1 MFPTGPTDYLAHRGH
16 VSYLDARLPARM
28 IRRYAAPHEFSGAIL
43 DKGADFIV
51 HDRVGARRSEQ
62 RRDATLNLPKEGN
75 HASVRSSRCMA
86 AAFRSHSDVSID
98 NCFRPARV
106 SE

>member
-51 HDRVGARRSEQ
+51 HHCVGARGSEQ
-62 RRDATLNLPKEGN
+62 CRDAALNLPKEGY